1 MNYIKQLNTF
11 YEMIMTNPLSSGQ
24 IALWSALM
32 HINNKC
38 SWIEWFSVS
47 SSRLQEITGLSESGI
62 SKARNVLK
70 QRGFID
76 FKKSSN
82 RKVAPKYKI
91 IELNSMAVS
100 NTESNVEST
109 VVSTV
114 VSNVESTALNKHKQ
128 KLKPKHNN
136 YIVEIIEY
144 LNEKAGTR
152 YKANSKKTKDLVNAR
167 LNEGFTVDDFKTVI
181 DKKVAEWKATEFEKF
196 LRPETLFGNK
206 FEGYLN
212 QNIVKHRKTEKETL
226 QADRDYI
233 TYDEDDIIK
242 MMTED

>member
-38 SWIEWFSVS
+38 SWIEWFSAS

-76 FKKSSN
+76 YKKSSN
-82 RKVAPKYKI
+82 RRIAPKYKI
-91 IELNSMAVS
+91 IELNSTVV
-100 NTESNVEST
+100 SNVEST

-136 YIVEIIEY
+136 YIVEIIDY
-144 LNEKAGTR
+144 LNEKAGSQ
-152 YKANSKKTKDLVNAR
+152 YKATTQKTRDTIKAR
-167 LNEGFTVDDFKTVI
+167 LNEGFTVDDFKIVI
-181 DKKVAEWKATEFEKF
+181 DKKVTDWKSTEWEKY
-196 LRPETLFGNK
+196 LRPQTLFGTK
-206 FEGYLN
+206 FESYLN
-212 QNIVKHRKTEKETL
+212 QKSFTKTNNKIDTSNPFLRMLE
-226 QADRDYI
+226 
-233 TYDEDDIIK
+233 DE
-242 MMTED
+242 

>member
-1 MNYIKQLNTF
+1 MNYIKQVNHF

-24 IALWSALM
+24 IALWAALM

-38 SWIEWFSVS
+38 SWIEWFSAS

-76 FKKSSN
+76 YKKSSN
-82 RKVAPKYKI
+82 RKIAPKYKI
-91 IELNSMAVS
+91 IELNSTVVS
-100 NTESNVEST
+100 NVESNVE
-109 VVSTV
+109 STV
-114 VSNVESTALNKHKQ
+114 VSNVESTALNKQ

-136 YIVEIIEY
+136 YIVEIIDY

-152 YKANSKKTKDLVNAR
+152 YKPTSKKTKDFVNAR
-167 LNEGFTVDDFKTVI
+167 LNEGFTVDDFKQVI
-181 DKKVAEWKATEFEKF
+181 DNKVNDWTGTEWEKF
-196 LRPETLFGNK
+196 LRPETLFSNK

-212 QNIVKHRKTEKETL
+212 QNIVKPKKEVY
-226 QADRDYI
+226 RFEEEYEMYPEEEI
-233 TYDEDDIIK
+233 MRMMMDD
-242 MMTED
+242 

>member
-1 MNYIKQLNTF
+1 
-11 YEMIMTNPLSSGQ
+11 MTNPLSSGQ

-38 SWIEWFSVS
+38 SWIEWFSAS

-76 FKKSSN
+76 YKKSSN
-82 RKVAPKYKI
+82 RRIAPKYKI
-91 IELNSMAVS
+91 IELNSTVVS
-100 NTESNVEST
+100 NTESNVE
-109 VVSTV
+109 STV

-136 YIVEIIEY
+136 YIVEIIDY

-152 YKANSKKTKDLVNAR
+152 YKAGSKKTKDLISAR
-167 LNEGFTVDDFKTVI
+167 LNEGFTIDDFKQVI
-181 DKKVAEWKATEFEKF
+181 NNKVTDWTGTEWEKF
-196 LRPETLFGNK
+196 LRPETLFSNK

-212 QNIVKHRKTEKETL
+212 QNIIKPKKE
-226 QADRDYI
+226 QFEEDYEM
-233 TYDEDDIIK
+233 YEEDQIEK
-242 MMTED
+242 MMMED